1 METPPPSSPRPQGS
15 PWLQDD
21 CSDGYSTPT
30 SPTHH
35 HAKILLR
42 QQENEREQLRIDN
55 FNRALRINYLEEQ
68 LLRFNQGLGFGSEQL
83 ESEVIQL
90 RSSLDQ
96 RERDLRRRD
105 SAMTRATQ
113 AMDLL
118 SSRLKEAQ
126 EQVKQ
131 AKKHAQDQ
139 LQAQR
144 QQFRQEQRDMEAKL
158 TEKRQA
164 QVENAYEREM
174 SSQDAMQMLEVQL
187 ERQNQVVKAVTTQL
201 KVM

>member
-1 METPPPSSPRPQGS
+1 
-15 PWLQDD
+15 
-21 CSDGYSTPT
+21 
-30 SPTHH
+30 
-35 HAKILLR
+35 
-42 QQENEREQLRIDN
+42 
-55 FNRALRINYLEEQ
+55 
-68 LLRFNQGLGFGSEQL
+68 
-83 ESEVIQL
+83 
-90 RSSLDQ
+90 
-96 RERDLRRRD
+96 
-105 SAMTRATQ
+105 MTRATQ

-158 TEKRQA
+158 TEKWQA

-174 SSQDAMQMLEVQL
+174 SSQDAMQMLEIQL
-187 ERQNQVVKAVTTQL
+187 ERQNQVVQAVTTQL
-201 KVM
+201 EEMKDAERRLESEMEQCQRQREQETREEMEVFRTKLEAEIEHWKAVSTEREEEMTKLRLQMETMRQQLVARVAVV